1 MSCGWCRLTQPT
13 TYCSFYF
20 PKEHYFDPQSGEGYL
35 AWKIKTIQRNCSQ
48 KRSQSSKSHC
58 GGPTAER
65 RAPDVLDDLSE
76 DECKEAMS
84 YMKHCSDETA
94 IKQKMQVTFQYRRR
108 LVEDPDKCTNVL
120 TEFPRFKDVKG
131 LVR

>member
-1 MSCGWCRLTQPT
+1 MQPT
-13 TYCSFYF
+13 TYCTFYF

-35 AWKIKTIQRNCSQ
+35 AWKIKNIQRNCSQ
-48 KRSQSSKSHC
+48 KQSQSSKSRC

-65 RAPDVLDDLSE
+65 RAPDVLDDLTE
-76 DECKEAMS
+76 DKCKEAMS

-108 LVEDPDKCTNVL
+108 LIEDPDKCANVL
-120 TEFPRFKDVKG
+120 SSHVSRMLKDW
-131 LVR
+131 